1 MEAVLLFVGSW
12 PFAFLPPLPVIS
24 APVWLV
30 FGFVSLI
37 ALRLRLCFSQR
48 GLGGEKRRDIA
59 GAGSLLKGRPRNRG
73 GVFRKDG
80 RA

>member
-1 MEAVLLFVGSW
+1 MLLLVGSW
-12 PFAFLPPLPVIS
+12 PFAFLPPLPVNS

-48 GLGGEKRRDIA
+48 GSIGGEAPGHR
-59 GAGSLLKGRPRNRG
+59 RG
-73 GVFRKDG
+73 GVTSERE
-80 RA
+80 AAE